1 MNPIALDAAGGDH
14 MPQAAVM
21 GALAAAREGIAVTLV
36 GDETVLRAE
45 LSAAGGDLPVV
56 HAADVI
62 TMDDHAGDVR
72 RRKASSIMVALNLV
86 KSGEAS
92 ACVSMG
98 HSGAT
103 MAAALLVLGRL
114 SGVERPAILTN
125 IPVQHGYIALLDT
138 GANADCRP
146 VHLQQFAIMGS
157 VYASAF
163 YGADSPTVGLMSIGE
178 EEGKGNDLARA
189 AYQLL
194 KETPGINFYGNV
206 EGRDLFK
213 ATTQVVVTDGFT
225 GNVVLK
231 LAEGEARE
239 LFRWIKEA
247 VLESSPLVKLGARLV
262 KPILR
267 GVADKMDPG
276 EVGASPL
283 LGVSGY
289 AFIGHGSSDTRAV
302 LNALRN
308 ASKAVRA
315 DLVGKI
321 ATGVGRLE
329 PDERPTVKAR

>member
-1 MNPIALDAAGGDH
+1 
-14 MPQAAVM
+14 
-21 GALAAAREGIAVTLV
+21 
-36 GDETVLRAE
+36 
-45 LSAAGGDLPVV
+45 
-56 HAADVI
+56 
-62 TMDDHAGDVR
+62 
-72 RRKASSIMVALNLV
+72 
-86 KSGEAS
+86 
-92 ACVSMG
+92 MG

-114 SGVERPAILTN
+114 EGVERPAILTN
-125 IPVQHGYIALLDT
+125 IPVQHGYVALLDT

-146 VHLQQFAIMGS
+146 AHLQQFAVMGS
-157 VYASAF
+157 VYARAF
-163 YGADSPTVGLMSIGE
+163 YSQENPTVGLMSIGE
-178 EEGKGNDLARA
+178 EEGKGDELTRA
-189 AYQLL
+189 AYALL
-194 KETPGINFYGNV
+194 KTTPGINFYGNV

-247 VLESSPLVKLGARLV
+247 VQESGLLVKLGANLV

-267 GVADKMDPG
+267 GVAAKMDPG

-283 LGVSGY
+283 LGVNGY
-289 AFIGHGSSDTRAV
+289 AFIGHGSSDARAV

-308 ASKAVRA
+308 ASKAVQA

-321 ATGVGRLE
+321 STGLGRLE
-329 PDERPTVKAR
+329 PTPS

>member
-1 MNPIALDAAGGDH
+1 MKPVALDAAGGDY
-14 MPQAAVM
+14 MPQAAVA
-21 GALAAAREGIAVTLV
+21 GALEAAREGVAVTLV
-36 GDETVLRAE
+36 GDETVLQAE
-45 LSAAGGDLPVV
+45 LSKAGGTLPVV

-62 TMDDHAGDVR
+62 TMADQATDVR
-72 RRKASSIMVALNLV
+72 RRKSSSIMVALNLV
-86 KSGEAS
+86 KSGDAS

-114 SGVERPAILTN
+114 EGVERPAILTN
-125 IPVQHGYIALLDT
+125 IPVQHGYVALIDA

-146 VHLQQFAIMGS
+146 AHLQQFAVMGS
-157 VYASAF
+157 VYARAF
-163 YGADSPTVGLMSIGE
+163 YSQENPTVGLMSIGE
-178 EEGKGNDLARA
+178 EEGKGDELTRA
-189 AYQLL
+189 AYALL
-194 KETPGINFYGNV
+194 KTTPGINFYGNV

-247 VLESSPLVKLGARLV
+247 VQQSGPLVKLGANLV

-267 GVADKMDPG
+267 GVAAKMDPG

-283 LGVSGY
+283 LGVDGY
-289 AFIGHGSSDTRAV
+289 AFIGHGSSDARAV

-308 ASKAVRA
+308 AQKAVQA

-321 ATGVGRLE
+321 AKGLGRLE
-329 PDERPTVKAR
+329 PTPS